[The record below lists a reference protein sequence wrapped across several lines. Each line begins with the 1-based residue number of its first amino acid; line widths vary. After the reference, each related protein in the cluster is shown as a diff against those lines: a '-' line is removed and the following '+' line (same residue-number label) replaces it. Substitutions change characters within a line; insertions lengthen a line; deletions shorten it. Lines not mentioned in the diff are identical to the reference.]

1 MPDRVVIINEEQRQ
15 MLACAL
21 ALTTLD
27 RPGWAPALGEIADLL
42 EAREMVAEFV
52 TYNQDRFHPDPL

>member
-1 MPDRVVIINEEQRQ
+1 MPDRVIVVDEGQRQ
-15 MLACAL
+15 MIALAL

-27 RPGWAPALGEIADLL
+27 RPGWAHALGEIADLL
-42 EAREMVAEFV
+42 EAREMMTEFI